1 MASFNGG
8 GYWIGGLLLV
18 LLATIFAGICAHVL
32 PMVLGRPARPLEPA
46 KAQTTTA
53 LSLVPLAVGVVWLG
67 LWVPPW
73 LSAIVEQ
80 AAAVVATGGA
90 R

>member
-1 MASFNGG
+1 
-8 GYWIGGLLLV
+8 
-18 LLATIFAGICAHVL
+18 
-32 PMVLGRPARPLEPA
+32 MVLGRPIHPLEPA
-46 KAQTTTA
+46 KAHPTTA

-73 LSAIVEQ
+73 LSAFVEQ
-80 AAAVVATGGA
+80 AAAVVMTGGV